1 MNKSRNLTLLTDLYQ
16 VNMAYAYYQSGTA
29 EKQVVFDVF
38 FRKNPCGNGY
48 TVAAGLEQ
56 VVDYIR
62 HFHFDDEDL
71 DYLKD
76 TQGYSANF
84 IEYLRNLSF
93 SGDIDAVPEGTWV
106 FPHEPILRVK
116 AHLIQ
121 AQLLETTIL
130 TLLNHQSL
138 IATKTARIVEA
149 AGEDPVLEFG
159 LRRAQGPD
167 AGVYGARAAFIGGAA
182 ATSNL
187 MAGKCFH
194 IPVRGTHAHSFVQ
207 SFDDELSAFRAF
219 AATFPQRTILLVD
232 TYDTLSQGIPNAIRV
247 FREMRKTHG
256 DTFQNFGI
264 RLDSGDL
271 AYLSKSARKMLDE
284 AGFPEAKIA
293 ASSDLDEYLIQD
305 LKAQG
310 ARIDIWGVGTNL
322 ITSSS
327 CPALAGVYK
336 LAARERDG
344 VLAPEIKR
352 SDNPDKINN
361 PGLKKLVRFRNKD
374 TREAILDLIML
385 EEEPVPTDAFLAFD
399 PVHPW
404 KKKRIEDFEVEPL
417 LKPIFKDGE
426 LVYDLPEIDEIRHYA
441 ATEKRSFSKEVRRLT
456 NPHIYH
462 VDLSEQLFHLKQQLL
477 EAVRNHSKSN

>member
-16 VNMAYAYYQSGTA
+16 VNMAYAYFQSGNA

-38 FRKNPCGNGY
+38 FRDNPCGNGY

-56 VVDYIR
+56 VADYIR
-62 HFHFDDEDL
+62 NFHFDTEDL
-71 DYLKD
+71 DYLQSS
-76 TQGYSANF
+76 QGYSADF
-84 IEYLRNLSF
+84 IEYLRKLSF
-93 SGDIDAVPEGTWV
+93 SGDLDAVPEGTWV

-116 AHLIQ
+116 ADLIQ

-138 IATKTARIVEA
+138 IATKTARIVA
-149 AGEDPVLEFG
+149 AARTDPVLEFG

-167 AGVYGARAAFIGGAA
+167 AGVYGARAAYIGGAA

-219 AATFPQRTILLVD
+219 AATFPHSTILLVD
-232 TYDTLSQGIPNAIRV
+232 TYDTLNQGIPNAIKV
-247 FREMRKTHG
+247 FREMRESHG
-256 DTFQNFGI
+256 AEFRNFGI

-271 AYLSKSARKMLDE
+271 AYLSKSARKMLDD

-305 LKAQG
+305 LKLQG

-322 ITSSS
+322 ITSKS

-336 LAARERDG
+336 LAARERNG
-344 VLAPEIKR
+344 ILEPEIKR

-361 PGLKKLVRFRNKD
+361 PGLKKLVRFRNVNK
-374 TREAILDLIML
+374 REAILDLIML
-385 EEEPVPTDAFLAFD
+385 DEEPVPADPFLAFD

-404 KKKRIEDFEVEPL
+404 KKKRIENFEVKSL
-417 LKPIFKDGE
+417 LQPIFRSGE
-426 LVYDLPEIDEIRHYA
+426 LVYALPELEEIRQHA
-441 ATEKRSFSKEVRRLT
+441 ASEKATFSKEVQRLT
-456 NPHIYH
+456 NPHVYH
-462 VDLSEQLFHLKQQLL
+462 VDLSEKLFHLKQSLL
-477 EAVRNHSKSN
+477 EAVRNHSK

>member
-16 VNMAYAYYQSGTA
+16 VNMAYAYFQSGTA

-38 FRKNPCGNGY
+38 FRDNPCGNGY

-56 VVDYIR
+56 VAEYIR
-62 HFHFDDEDL
+62 NFHFDIEDL
-71 DYLKD
+71 DYLQSS
-76 TQGYSANF
+76 QGYSAEF
-84 IEYLRNLSF
+84 IDYLKNLSF
-93 SGDIDAVPEGTWV
+93 SGNIDAVPEGTWV

-116 AHLIQ
+116 AALLE

-149 AGEDPVLEFG
+149 AGTDPVLEFG

-167 AGVYGARAAFIGGAA
+167 AGVYGARAAYIGGAA

-187 MAGKCFH
+187 MAGKCFQ

-219 AATFPQRTILLVD
+219 AGTFPHSSILLVD
-232 TYDTLSQGIPNAIRV
+232 TYDTLKQGIPNAIKV
-247 FREMRKTHG
+247 FSEMRKSLG
-256 DTFQNFGI
+256 AEFRNFGI

-271 AYLSKSARKMLDE
+271 AYLSKSARKMLDD

-293 ASSDLDEYLIQD
+293 ASSDLDEYLVQD
-305 LKAQG
+305 LKLQG

-322 ITSSS
+322 ITSKS

-336 LAARERDG
+336 LAARERNG
-344 VLAPEIKR
+344 VLEPEIKR

-361 PGLKKLVRFRNKD
+361 PGLKKIVRFRKET
-374 TREAILDLIML
+374 TREPILDLIML
-385 EEEPVPTDAFLAFD
+385 DEEPVPADSFLAFD

-404 KKKRIEDFEVEPL
+404 KKKRIENFEIESL
-417 LKPIFKDGE
+417 LKPIFRGGK
-426 LVYDLPEIDEIRHYA
+426 LAYALPELEDIRQHA
-441 ATEKRSFSKEVRRLT
+441 ASEKATFSKEVQRLT
-456 NPHIYH
+456 NPHLYH
-462 VDLSEQLFHLKQQLL
+462 VDLSEKLFHLKQSLL
-477 EAVRNHSKSN
+477 EAVRNHSK